1 MMLESHVRG
10 NPHAWFGGGH
20 SDKVP
25 PSRMATRRVPT
36 LPRNRKQT
44 GILAEKEQDNA
55 DLWRKIRNA
64 DEQIAHL
71 VSARIVQFTQ
81 DQGASILVFEHLGNL
96 TPEKGKY
103 SRRGN
108 SKRARHG

>member
-1 MMLESHVRG
+1 LGRI
-10 NPHAWFGGGH
+10 A
-20 SDKVP
+20 
-25 PSRMATRRVPT
+25 
-36 LPRNRKQT
+36 RNRAKT
-44 GILAEKEQDNA
+44 GILAENELDNA
-55 DLWRKIRNA
+55 ALWRKIRNA

-96 TPEKGKY
+96 KPEKGKY